1 MRKVTYAV
9 FSESGGRAVNEDSVG
24 VYQQEERSCFVLC
37 DGLGGH
43 GMGDIA
49 SSIAVEVF
57 GDQFGK
63 TDDMTN
69 FLGQTF
75 CAAQDVLMA
84 EQVVRNARQKMK
96 TTGTAV
102 ALDDRNAYVGH
113 VGDSR
118 VYLFQHNKVAARTL
132 DHSIPQMLVLSREIK
147 ESQIRNHPDRNIL
160 LRVMGVNWDEPM
172 YELMT
177 PVPLRK
183 CQAFLLCSDGFWELI
198 EETEMCRLLKKAQT
212 VEQWLAEMVE
222 VVRANGVGK
231 DMDNFSAIAV
241 WITQEKR
248 RFF

>member
-1 MRKVTYAV
+1 MQKITYAV
-9 FSESGGRAVNEDSVG
+9 FTEPGGRPVNEDSVG
-24 VYQQEERSCFVLC
+24 VFQEDGRSCFVLC

-43 GMGDIA
+43 GMGDVA
-49 SSIAVEVF
+49 SSLAVEVF
-57 GDQFGK
+57 GDQFYK
-63 TDDMTN
+63 ADDMTN

-75 CAAQDVLMA
+75 SAAQDVLMA
-84 EQVVRNARQKMK
+84 EQVVRNAKQKMK

-102 ALDDRNAYVGH
+102 ALDDRSAYIGH
-113 VGDSR
+113 IGDSR
-118 VYLFQHNKVAARTL
+118 VYLFHKNKVVTRTL

-160 LRVMGVNWDEPM
+160 LRVMGVTWDEPM
-172 YELMT
+172 YELMA

-198 EETEMCRLLKKAQT
+198 EEAEMCRLLKKAQS
-212 VEQWLAEMVE
+212 VDQWLAEMVDI
-222 VVRANGVGK
+222 VRSNGIGK

-248 RFF
+248 RLF

>member
-1 MRKVTYAV
+1 MYKVTYAV
-9 FSESGGRAVNEDSVG
+9 FSEPGGRAVNEDSVG
-24 VYQQEERSCFVLC
+24 VFQEEDRSCFVLC

-43 GMGDIA
+43 GMGDVA
-49 SSIAVEVF
+49 SALAVEVF
-57 GDQFGK
+57 GDQFRK

-75 CAAQDVLMA
+75 STAQEVLMS
-84 EQVVRNARQKMK
+84 EQKARNARQKMK

-102 ALDDRNAYVGH
+102 ALDDRNAYIGH

-118 VYLFQHNKVAARTL
+118 VYLFQRNKKVTRTQ
-132 DHSIPQMLVLSREIK
+132 DHSIPQMLVLSGEIK
-147 ESQIRNHPDRNIL
+147 ESQIRNHPDRNII

-172 YELMT
+172 YELMA

-198 EETEMCRLLKKAQT
+198 EDADMCRLLKNAQT
-212 VEQWLAEMVE
+212 VDQWMAEMVQI
-222 VVRANGVGK
+222 VRANGIGK
-231 DMDNFSAIAV
+231 NMDNFSAIAV